1 MRIGKLDIG
10 QNFRPKIIAEL
21 GINHNGSLDEAKKLA
36 ELAAS
41 GGADFIKSQLHIP
54 DAEMSSEAK
63 KVIPSHC
70 DKSIFHI
77 MEDCALTIDEEYEL
91 KCFIEELNVEYLC
104 TPFSSE
110 AAKVLGEFNVNAF
123 KVGSGECNNFHVLKT
138 IAAYKKPVIISTGMN
153 TFESCRNTFSFIT
166 NDLKLKSLL
175 MHTTNLYPTP
185 YELVRLGG
193 LIELQKLAGSDS
205 VGLSDHTV
213 SNLACLGAVALG
225 AVILERHFTDSFER
239 QGPDIIN
246 SMDPNQLSVL
256 RKESEIMFLM
266 RGGTKEKPI
275 EEEQDTRDFAFA
287 TLVALKSIKKGDI
300 LTEKNCIPK
309 RPSKGD
315 IYAYE
320 YYEYLGKKALMD
332 IKEGSHLLK
341 EWFHD

>member
-1 MRIGKLDIG
+1 MKIGKLDVG

-21 GINHNGSLDEAKKLA
+21 GINHNGSIDEAKKLA
-36 ELAAS
+36 ELAAAN
-41 GGADFIKSQLHIP
+41 GADIIKSQLHIP
-54 DAEMSSEAK
+54 SEEMSPEAK

-91 KCFIEELNVEYLC
+91 KGFIEDLNIEYLC
-104 TPFSSE
+104 TPFSAE
-110 AAKVLGEFNVNAF
+110 AAKVLGEFKVNAF

-138 IAAYKKPVIISTGMN
+138 IAAFKKPMIISTGMN
-153 TFESCRNTFSFIT
+153 TYKSCRNTYSFIT
-166 NDLKLKSLL
+166 EELKSEILL

-193 LIELQKLAGSDS
+193 LIELQKLAGLDS

-239 QGPDIIN
+239 EGPDIIN
-246 SMDPNQLSVL
+246 SMDPVQLSSL
-256 RKESEIMFLM
+256 RKESELMFEM
-266 RGGTKEKPI
+266 RGGSKEMPI
-275 EEEQDTRDFAFA
+275 KEEQDTRDFAFA
-287 TLVALKSIKKGDI
+287 TLVALKDIKKGDI
-300 LTEKNCIPK
+300 LTEDNCIPK

-320 YYEYLGKKALMD
+320 YYEYLGRSALTY
-332 IKEGSHLLK
+332 IKEGSHLQK
-341 EWFHD
+341 EWFA

>member
-1 MRIGKLDIG
+1 MKIGKLDIG

-21 GINHNGSLDEAKKLA
+21 GINHNGSIDEAKKLA
-36 ELAAS
+36 ELAAAN
-41 GGADFIKSQLHIP
+41 GADIIKSQLHIP
-54 DAEMSSEAK
+54 SQEMSSEAK

-91 KCFIEELNVEYLC
+91 KGFIEDLNIEYLC
-104 TPFSSE
+104 TPFSAE
-110 AAKVLGEFNVNAF
+110 AAKVLGEFKVNAF

-138 IAAYKKPVIISTGMN
+138 IAAFKKPMIISTGMN
-153 TFESCRNTFSFIT
+153 TYDSCQNTYSFIT
-166 NDLKLKSLL
+166 KELKSEILL

-193 LIELQKLAGSDS
+193 LTELQKLAGLDS

-239 QGPDIIN
+239 EGPDIIN
-246 SMDPNQLSVL
+246 SMDPVQLSSL
-256 RKESEIMFLM
+256 RKESELMFAM
-266 RGGTKEKPI
+266 RGGTKEMPI
-275 EEEQDTRDFAFA
+275 KEEQDTRDFAFA
-287 TLVALKSIKKGDI
+287 TLVALKDIKIGDI
-300 LTEKNCIPK
+300 LTEDNCIPK

-315 IYAYE
+315 IYAFE
-320 YYEYLGKKALMD
+320 YYEYLGRSALAN

-341 EWFHD
+341 EWFT